1 MNQIPANDYC
11 FKIFILIT
19 VMKYLLKWEG
29 RKMYASLLKNTREE
43 KDLQFATRM
52 EKQFVEG
59 NIN

>member
-1 MNQIPANDYC
+1 
-11 FKIFILIT
+11 
-19 VMKYLLKWEG
+19 MKYLLKWEG

>member
-1 MNQIPANDYC
+1 
-11 FKIFILIT
+11 
-19 VMKYLLKWEG
+19 
-29 RKMYASLLKNTREE
+29 MYASLLKNTREE